1 MKRFTHYLLSYLT
14 ATIGFVLTILLAV
27 GVVFEFFD
35 DYVVGESVVR
45 PRGSGLAAF
54 VFGAF
59 GCFVVWILSMS
70 ILVEKGED
78 IDLISD
84 EKPSHVIVEWAAI
97 LTAIVVLFLAFYY
110 DWDKYL
116 SIRYYVR

>member
-1 MKRFTHYLLSYLT
+1 MRRFSHYLLSYLT
-14 ATIGFVLTILLAV
+14 ATAGFVLTILLAA

-35 DYVVGESVVR
+35 DYVVGEEVIR

-54 VFGAF
+54 VFGAL
-59 GCFVVWILSMS
+59 GCCAVWTLSLYILA
-70 ILVEKGED
+70 EKGD
-78 IDLISD
+78 DPLSD
-84 EKPSHVIVEWAAI
+84 DKPHHVVVQWAAI
-97 LTAIVVLFLAFYY
+97 LTAIAVLSLVFYY